1 MPLRTSVSAVSR
13 TVRSSMPQPKWFHEL
28 QPVGGVRARPSLT
41 AAAEPGR
48 ASASAAATSARLIR
62 IRSDYGAG
70 TRAPRSLPAALPAS
84 LSRVL
89 RAVLSSVT
97 APPGQRP
104 PEAAPVP
111 VAADQR
117 ARWRRLPWWRIA
129 PVAAALALA
138 AVYLVW
144 QPRTVD
150 LAAHEFRAWL
160 FGQQGFT
167 IWNGQWYGGHH
178 TPAYSVISPPLAW
191 LLGPPLTMAI
201 AAVAS
206 AALFEPLA
214 RGWFGAERA
223 RWGALWFGVASA
235 TLLFTARLPFALGVA
250 FGLASLLALQRRRRV
265 PAIVCAVLCPLGSP
279 VAGLF
284 LAMGGIAYAIA
295 GRKREDARARR
306 REGIAVAAAAF

>member
-1 MPLRTSVSAVSR
+1 MPLCTSASAVSR

-28 QPVGGVRARPSLT
+28 QPMGGVRAKPSLT

-48 ASASAAATSARLIR
+48 ARASATSARAIR
-62 IRSDYGAG
+62 IRSAYGPC
-70 TRAPRSLPAALPAS
+70 TPAPALAS

-104 PEAAPVP
+104 PEAAPVN
-111 VAADQR
+111 VAADQP
-117 ARWRRLPWWRIA
+117 ARSRRLPWWRIA

-167 IWNGQWYGGHH
+167 IWTGQWYGGPHP
-178 TPAYSVISPPLAW
+178 PAYSVISPPLAW

-206 AALFEPLA
+206 AALFQPLA
-214 RGWFGAERA
+214 RGWFGPHRA
-223 RWGALWFGVASA
+223 RWGSLWFGVATA
-235 TLLFTARLPFALGVA
+235 TPLFTPRLPFGRGVA
-250 FGLASLLALQRRRRV
+250 FRRPALPAQPPRPRRA
-265 PAIVCAVLCPLGSP
+265 AI
-279 VAGLF
+279 
-284 LAMGGIAYAIA
+284 
-295 GRKREDARARR
+295 
-306 REGIAVAAAAF
+306 

>member
-1 MPLRTSVSAVSR
+1 MPLCTSASAVSR

-28 QPVGGVRARPSLT
+28 QPMGGVRAKPSLT

-48 ASASAAATSARLIR
+48 ARATATSARAIR
-62 IRSDYGAG
+62 IRSAYGPC
-70 TRAPRSLPAALPAS
+70 TPAPALAS

-111 VAADQR
+111 VAADQP

-178 TPAYSVISPPLAW
+178 TPTYSVISPPLAW

-201 AAVAS
+201 AAVTS

-214 RGWFGAERA
+214 RGWFGAERS

-235 TLLFTARLPFALGVA
+235 TLLFTARLPFAIGVA
-250 FGLASLLALQRRRRV
+250 FGLASLLALQRKRRALALV
-265 PAIVCAVLCPLGSP
+265 FAVLCPLGSP
-279 VAGLF
+279 VAG
-284 LAMGGIAYAIA
+284 
-295 GRKREDARARR
+295 
-306 REGIAVAAAAF
+306 

>member
-1 MPLRTSVSAVSR
+1 MPLRTISSAVSR
-13 TVRSSMPQPKWFHEL
+13 TVRSSIPQPKRFHEL
-28 QPVGGVRARPSLT
+28 QPIGGVRARPSST
-41 AAAEPGR
+41 AAAG
-48 ASASAAATSARLIR
+48 AGSARAAATTARTIR
-62 IRSDYGAG
+62 IRSAYGAC
-70 TRAPRSLPAALPAS
+70 TS

-104 PEAAPVP
+104 PEAAPTPP
-111 VAADQR
+111 VSHAEAADPPP
-117 ARWRRLPWWRIA
+117 RWRRLPWWRIA
-129 PVAAALALA
+129 PLAAALGLA
-138 AVYLVW
+138 PIYLVW

-201 AAVAS
+201 AAVTS

-214 RGWFGAERA
+214 RGWFGAERS

-235 TLLFTARLPFALGVA
+235 TLLFTARLPFAIGVA
-250 FGLASLLALQRRRRV
+250 FGLASLLALQRKRRV
-265 PAIVCAVLCPLGSP
+265 LAIVFAVICPLGSP

-284 LAMGGIAYAIA
+284 LSMAGIAYAL
-295 GRKREDARARR
+295 
-306 REGIAVAAAAF
+306 AAT